1 MTSARSPRFALAA
14 ALTLALSASSC
25 TSPKTEAPSATA
37 PAMTPLQRGEY
48 LANITGC
55 NDCHTPGGIYG
66 APDHERRLSG
76 SELGWQGPWG
86 VSYASN
92 LTPDPETGLGT
103 WTNVEIE
110 RALRSGVRKDGSPIL
125 PPMPWPN
132 FANLTADDMASL
144 IAYLKSIPPVK
155 HRVPARVPPNGT
167 VSTPVVPIPAPGP
180 WDAPRTTPGHG
191 PGTAP

>member
-1 MTSARSPRFALAA
+1 MTSARRRTLAVA
-14 ALTLALSASSC
+14 TVLTLAVAASSC
-25 TSPKTEAPSATA
+25 TSRKTETPSTTA
-37 PAMTPLQRGEY
+37 QTAMTPLQRGEY
-48 LANITGC
+48 LSNIMAC

-66 APDHERRLSG
+66 GPDFERRFAG

-92 LTPDPETGLGT
+92 LTPDPETGLGN

-132 FANLTADDMASL
+132 FANLTPDDMASL
-144 IAYLKSIPPVK
+144 IAYLKSVPPVK
-155 HRVPARVPPNGT
+155 HKVPDRVPPNGVAT
-167 VSTPVVPIPAPGP
+167 TPVIPIPAPGA
-180 WDAPRTTPGHG
+180 WDAPRTTPGQ
-191 PGTAP
+191 

>member
-1 MTSARSPRFALAA
+1 MILDRHRLLALASA
-14 ALTLALSASSC
+14 MALGISALSCNSRPAE
-25 TSPKTEAPSATA
+25 TPSTTQ

-48 LANITGC
+48 LSNIMGC
-55 NDCHTPGGIYG
+55 NDCHTPGGLYG
-66 APDHERRLSG
+66 APDFERRLSG

-86 VSYASN
+86 VSYGSN

-132 FANLTADDMASL
+132 FANMTADDMSSL
-144 IAYLKSIPPVK
+144 IAFLKSIPPVK
-155 HRVPARVPPNGT
+155 HKVPDRVPPNGVAT
-167 VSTPVVPIPAPGP
+167 GPVLSIPAPGP
-180 WDAPRTTPGHG
+180 WDAPKM
-191 PGTAP
+191 APAH